1 MKNTEFSVRAYMAPD
16 LAKLSKI
23 WFAASM
29 QAHPF
34 LGEVRLRE
42 QQILIEN
49 EYLPKFETWV
59 ACRNN
64 EPVGFI
70 GLVDTFIGALFVDQ
84 TLQGGGIG
92 RALVAHA
99 LTLKGGL
106 QLEVYADN
114 TQACAVYERL
124 GFKEISRRAE
134 DDEGLPFE
142 NIQMQLNA

>member
-1 MKNTEFSVRAYMAPD
+1 MKNTEFSVRAYMASD

-23 WFAASM
+23 WIAASM

-34 LGEVRLRE
+34 LGETRLRE

-49 EYLPKFETWV
+49 EYLPQFETWV
-59 ACRNN
+59 ACRKN

-70 GLVDTFIGALFVDQ
+70 GLVETFIGALFVDQ
-84 TLQGGGIG
+84 NLQGGGIG
-92 RALVAHA
+92 RTLVAHA
-99 LTLKGGL
+99 LELKGEL

-124 GFKEISRRAE
+124 GFKEISRRADE
-134 DDEGLPFE
+134 GEGLPFE
-142 NIQMQLNA
+142 TIQMQLNA